1 MKSLLCIFALAVTLG
16 VIGCGKKET
25 SSSAVSPA
33 KSVSG
38 SMPSLSQ
45 MAEPAPPP
53 AVAIP
58 APPGTPPPPGAA
70 TAASDASSGGQAN
83 GLVAA
88 VDSDGKVLP
97 GEAMIQKAIEIYVEG
112 LGKSWPKDL
121 NELVQAKVLRAIPPA
136 PPGKKWAL
144 DGKQYKVLLTNQ

>member
-1 MKSLLCIFALAVTLG
+1 
-16 VIGCGKKET
+16 
-25 SSSAVSPA
+25 
-33 KSVSG
+33 
-38 SMPSLSQ
+38 

>member
-1 MKSLLCIFALAVTLG
+1 MKSLFCVFALAVTLG
-16 VIGCGKKET
+16 VIGCGKKE
-25 SSSAVSPA
+25 AGSP
-33 KSVSG
+33 SVTPVKPATG

-45 MAEPAPPP
+45 MAEPPPP
-53 AVAIP
+53 PVVAVP
-58 APPGTPPPPGAA
+58 APPGTPLPPGAA
-70 TAASDASSGGQAN
+70 TAASDASSSGQAN

-88 VDSDGKVLP
+88 VDSDGQVLP